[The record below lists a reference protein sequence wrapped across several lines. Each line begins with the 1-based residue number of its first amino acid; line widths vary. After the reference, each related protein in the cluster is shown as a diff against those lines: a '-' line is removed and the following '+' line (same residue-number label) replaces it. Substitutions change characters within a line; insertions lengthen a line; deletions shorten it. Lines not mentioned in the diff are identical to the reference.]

1 MQRIDVKLGFDCN
14 NRCLFCV
21 QGDKRQ
27 HHRPRPLAQIEQD
40 LLEGRRRGSLGLVL
54 TGGEPTMQPSF
65 LEVIR
70 LARRL
75 GYVDVQVQTNGRSFF
90 YEKFC
95 RAAID
100 AGATEFSP
108 ALHGST
114 AELHDRLTCAPG
126 SYAQTVDGIRT
137 LVKLGQ
143 LVITNT
149 VITTANYRDLP
160 VLAELFVSLGVRQ
173 YQFAFV
179 HVVGSAEVN
188 KSWLV
193 PRKREVMPFVI
204 AGLEVGKRAGV
215 RCMTEAI
222 PFCLLGAHAEFA
234 AERIIPETMVFDADT
249 TIEDYGAYR
258 RGEGKARG
266 PTCPGCRWFARCEGP
281 WREYPEMFGWDEF
294 QPVA

>member
-27 HHRPRPLAQIEQD
+27 HYRPRPLAQIERD
-40 LLEGRRRGSLGLVL
+40 LLQGLQRGSVGLVL
-54 TGGEPTMQPSF
+54 TGGEPTLQKTF
-65 LEVIR
+65 LAVIR
-70 LARRL
+70 LARKL
-75 GYVDVQVQTNGRSFF
+75 GYADVQVQTNGRSFS
-90 YEKFC
+90 YEAFC
-95 RAAID
+95 RAAIG

-114 AELHDRLTCAPG
+114 AEIHDRLTCAPG
-126 SYAQTVDGIRT
+126 SFAQTVAGIRT
-137 LVKLGQ
+137 LVGLGQ
-143 LVITNT
+143 LVVTNT
-149 VITTANYRDLP
+149 VITSENYRDLP
-160 VLAELFVSLGVRQ
+160 ALAELLVSLRVKQ

-179 HVVGSAEVN
+179 HMVGSAEAN
-188 KSWLV
+188 KTWLV
-193 PRKREVMPFVI
+193 PHKSEVMPFVA

-222 PFCLLGAHAEFA
+222 PFCLLGAYADYA

-258 RGEGKARG
+258 RSEGKSKA
-266 PTCPGCRWFARCEGP
+266 PTCASCRWFAQCEGP
-281 WREYPEMFGWDEF
+281 WREYPELFGWDEF
-294 QPVA
+294 RSVA